1 MMYLIIG
8 RTACGKDYLASELT
22 KQGLKGVIS
31 RTTRPR
37 RPDEPDTHIFV
48 TKEQAAQETNRVA
61 YTNINDNDYYVL
73 PQDLEGKQFYI
84 IDPIGAKALAENMP
98 DTSFAIIYVASND
111 DFARQQHF
119 LEREQSDDQA
129 KYLERHLSEDEEF
142 TDFEMKIK
150 TCDTIEAMELPNNI
164 VRVNLV
170 VNDFQP
176 ETLATAASNFAY
188 DYAFNLNLDLLV
200 KEAITHDLL
209 KVNEKGLIAVKRK
222 SDLQTEFVPIYT
234 VTATLFDNPEALR
247 AFMRDMAHKHRIT
260 TMPITDE

>member
-37 RPDEPDTHIFV
+37 RPNEPDTHIFV
-48 TKEQAAQETNRVA
+48 TKEQAAQETNKVA

-73 PQDLEGKQFYI
+73 PEDLIGKQFYI
-84 IDPIGAKALAENMP
+84 IDPIGAKTLAENMP
-98 DTSFAIIYVASND
+98 NDNFKIIYVATNN

-119 LEREQSDDQA
+119 LEREQSDDQT

-142 TDFEMKIK
+142 TDLEMKIK
-150 TCDTIEAMELPNNI
+150 TCDTIGAMELPDNI
-164 VRVNLV
+164 SSVNLV

-176 ETLATAASNFAY
+176 ETLEKAAEKFAK
-188 DYAFNLNLDLLV
+188 DYIFDLNLSLLV
-200 KEAITHDLL
+200 KEANAFNFMKTDENGNI
-209 KVNEKGLIAVKRK
+209 KVKDKNTLEDK
-222 SDLQTEFVPIYT
+222 FVPPYT
-234 VTATLFDNPEALR
+234 VTDTLFNNPEALY
-247 AFMRDMAHKHRIT
+247 AFLRDLSFAHRIT
-260 TMPITDE
+260 IQ

>member
-37 RPDEPDTHIFV
+37 RPNEPETHIFV
-48 TKEQAAQETNRVA
+48 TKEQAALETDRVA

-73 PQDLEGKQFYI
+73 PEDLTDKQFYI

-98 DTSFAIIYVASND
+98 DTPFTIIYVATND
-111 DFARQQHF
+111 DFARQQHY

-142 TDFEMKIK
+142 TDFEIKIK
-150 TCDTIEAMELPNNI
+150 TCDTIEAMELPENI

-188 DYAFNLNLDLLV
+188 DYAFNLNLELLV
-200 KEAITHDLL
+200 KEAIFHDLL
-209 KVNEKGLIAVKRK
+209 KVNEKGRIAVKRK
-222 SDLQTEFVPIYT
+222 SDLQTTFVPLYT
-234 VTATLFDNPEALR
+234 VTSQLFDDPQALR
-247 AFMRDMAHKHRIT
+247 AFMRDLAFKHRIT
-260 TMPITDE
+260 TM